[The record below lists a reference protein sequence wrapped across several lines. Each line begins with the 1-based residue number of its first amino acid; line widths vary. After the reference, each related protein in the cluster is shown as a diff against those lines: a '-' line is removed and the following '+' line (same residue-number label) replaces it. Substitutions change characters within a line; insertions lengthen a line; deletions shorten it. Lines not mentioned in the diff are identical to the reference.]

1 MQEGNVSI
9 WQPQPGPQSLA
20 IAAHW
25 CPELMFGGARGGGK
39 SDFLLGDYLQDVGIG
54 AAWRGILFRK
64 SYAELEELVTRAHE
78 IYIPLGAQYQVAKST
93 FVFPSGATLKMRY
106 LEHERD
112 AAKYQGHQYT
122 WAGWDEL
129 TNWASDAAYMKIKAC
144 VRSAHGIPNKRIRCS
159 ANPGGVGH
167 HWVKAYFVDHNPLG
181 MELIEGKR
189 MFIPSKLTDNTILM
203 SNDPEYIETLQELG
217 SPELV
222 RAWLDGDWDV
232 ITGCYFPE
240 FKVSTHV
247 IEPFELP
254 KHLTRFRSGD
264 WGSAKPFSFGWW
276 AVSDG
281 IFAPDGRYIAPGAII
296 RYREW
301 YGCKPG
307 KPNVGIRKTGNEV
320 GRGIKER
327 EQGDNI
333 SYGVIDP
340 SAYKQ
345 DGGPSIAERMAVEGV
360 IFRKADNSRIPGW
373 DQVRDRLKGDED
385 TGPMI
390 YFFSTC
396 KDTIRTL
403 PGLQHDEANPEDV
416 DTDGEDHAGDD
427 VRYACM
433 SRPYKRVKV
442 APPAVEKTLSTATLN
457 DLYEANELEGTTYR
471 QL

>member
-1 MQEGNVSI
+1 MNAPSLL

-39 SDFLLGDYLQDVGIG
+39 SDYLLGDFLQDTELGSV
-54 AAWRGILFRK
+54 WRGILFRK

-93 FVFPSGATLKMRY
+93 FVFPGGATLKLRY
-106 LEHERD
+106 LEQERD

-129 TNWASDAAYMKIKAC
+129 TNWATDGAYSKIKAC
-144 VRSAHGIPNKRIRCS
+144 VRSAHGVPNKRIRSS

-167 HWVKAYFVDHNPLG
+167 HWVKKYFVDPFPLG
-181 MELIEGKR
+181 MELIDGKR

-203 SNDPEYIETLQELG
+203 SNDPEYIETLKELG

-222 RAWLDGDWDV
+222 RAWLDGDWSV
-232 ITGCYFPE
+232 ITGAYYPE
-240 FKVSTHV
+240 FNVHKHV
-247 IEPFELP
+247 LTPFELP
-254 KHLTRFRSGD
+254 KHLLRFASGD

-281 IFAPDGRYIAPGAII
+281 LQTPDGRWIAPGAII

-301 YGCKPG
+301 YGKHPT
-307 KPNVGIRKTGNEV
+307 KSNTGLRMNGNQV
-320 GRGIKER
+320 GRGIKQR
-327 EQGDNI
+327 ETGEEI
-333 SYGVIDP
+333 TYRVIDP

-345 DGGPSIAERMAVEGV
+345 DGGPSVAERMAAER
-360 IFRKADNSRIPGW
+360 ILFRKADNTRIAGW
-373 DQVRDRLKGDED
+373 DAVRDRLVGDED
-385 TGPMI
+385 SGPMI
-390 YFFSTC
+390 YFFSNC
-396 KDTIRTL
+396 ADTIRTL
-403 PGLQHDEANPEDV
+403 PALQHDETNPEDV

-433 SRPYKRVKV
+433 SRPYKRVLA
-442 APPAVEKTLSTATLN
+442 APPEPQKTLSTATLN
-457 DLYEANELEGTTYR
+457 DLYEANELEGTVYR

>member
-1 MQEGNVSI
+1 MQTGNIV

-39 SDFLLGDYLQDVGIG
+39 SDFLLGDYMQDIG
-54 AAWRGILFRK
+54 LGPAWRGILFRK

-78 IYIPLGAQYQVAKST
+78 IYLPLGAQYQVAKST
-93 FVFPSGATLKMRY
+93 FLFPSGATLKMRY

-167 HWVKAYFVDHNPLG
+167 HWVKSYYVDHNPLG

-203 SNDPEYIETLQELG
+203 SNDPEYIETLKELG

-240 FKVSTHV
+240 FRRDVHV
-247 IEPFELP
+247 LEPFELP
-254 KHLTRFRSGD
+254 KHLTRFRSCD
-264 WGSAKPFSFGWW
+264 WGSAKPFSVGWW
-276 AVSDG
+276 AVSVG
-281 IFAPDGRYIAPGAII
+281 IWTPDGKYLSPGAII

-307 KPNVGIRKTGNEV
+307 KPNTGIRKTGNEV

-327 EQGDNI
+327 EKGDNI

-360 IFRKADNSRIPGW
+360 IFRKADNQRIPGW

-385 TGPMI
+385 TGPMM
-390 YFFSTC
+390 YFFSNC
-396 KDTIRTL
+396 RDTIRTL
-403 PGLQHDEANPEDV
+403 PGLQHDETNPEDV
-416 DTDGEDHAGDD
+416 NTDGEDHAGDD

-433 SRPYKRVKV
+433 SRPYKRVRT
-442 APPAVEKTLSTATLN
+442 APKAPEKTLSTATLN
-457 DLYEANELEGTTYR
+457 DLYEVNELQNSTYR
-471 QL
+471 QI